1 MPNRS
6 SNSASEDEDF
16 FDDGATNKFE
26 LTNGI
31 SNQFSLNPLEAD
43 SPLLTFEELNSPE
56 NEIWIVTAPKALNIM
71 KMHDFSLPLESS
83 SNLKFGDFKA
93 ETIVDNH
100 SNHVAFLLPNKSG
113 NLKMAVRQA
122 EGSIKIVEDILVPK
136 LQPAHSTVTNTVP
149 IHENLVCRHPL
160 YSKSMTKSMFSVL
173 GL

>member
-56 NEIWIVTAPKALNIM
+56 NEIWIVTAPKAVL
-71 KMHDFSLPLESS
+71 
-83 SNLKFGDFKA
+83 
-93 ETIVDNH
+93 IV
-100 SNHVAFLLPNKSG
+100 P
-113 NLKMAVRQA
+113 LKM
-122 EGSIKIVEDILVPK
+122 
-136 LQPAHSTVTNTVP
+136 
-149 IHENLVCRHPL
+149 
-160 YSKSMTKSMFSVL
+160 
-173 GL
+173 